1 MVGFAAGEI
10 PKIPLN
16 LALLKGCQIV
26 GVFWGGWVA
35 KNPQAHQKNV
45 AELLAFYAEGKIKP
59 FVSERFPLARAAEA
73 ITHLASRK
81 ALGKVVVTV
90 D

>member
-1 MVGFAAGEI
+1 M
-10 PKIPLN
+10 
-16 LALLKGCQIV
+16 
-26 GVFWGGWVA
+26 
-35 KNPQAHQKNV
+35 
-45 AELLAFYAEGKIKP
+45 YAEGKIKP